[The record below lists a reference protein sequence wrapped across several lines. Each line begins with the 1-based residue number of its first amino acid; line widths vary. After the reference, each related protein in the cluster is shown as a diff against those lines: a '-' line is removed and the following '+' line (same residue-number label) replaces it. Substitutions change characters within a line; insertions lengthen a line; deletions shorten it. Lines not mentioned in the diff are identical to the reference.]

1 MEPLISHINKVNE
14 NSEKQI
20 LSAENDEL
28 ANDDDN
34 IYSDSSDPSEFRV
47 SDSFN
52 DWNMVQDRVNM
63 YVKHHSFVVSKYR
76 LDLNTIDKSIVQR
89 RIFKYWKFGV
99 NKPKKVENISLHH
112 DSTSGEIR
120 LTKFVNIHNHQCDT
134 KTIELAL
141 RNFRLSQ
148 SILDKIEHYTLNGQL
163 IADQQYDLLLKEF
176 SQHRIC
182 NKNLYNAIN
191 KFRGV
196 QTHDEFDA
204 STLFS
209 YLLRQHDNDPNFVV
223 ISRLESQSNELTDVK
238 KKARCKLHGDMVK
251 NFIGDFYHMRNS
263 YTQTQFDLRFNDIL
277 SKYEPYR
284 SYLENK
290 LYPSHYYGLNPSV
303 GLPSTFNTIFKEID
317 NILQAHLSLIPLSLQ
332 QINQVT
338 ESNSTFG
345 DIIEHEYDLPQIR
358 LHELILEIS
367 YIATTS
373 SSPTTPHY
381 LFEVISS
388 DTNVVITQKMKTSAN
403 ISLQYIEQIRP
414 TNVIIPAIREKVNKK
429 VQFGTAMSLAKTSV
443 QIAVSE

>member
-34 IYSDSSDPSEFRV
+34 IYSDSSDLSEFRV

-89 RIFKYWKFGV
+89 HIFKYWKFGV

-112 DSTSGEIR
+112 DSTS
-120 LTKFVNIHNHQCDT
+120 
-134 KTIELAL
+134 ELAL

-223 ISRLESQSNELTDVK
+223 ISRLESQSNELTG
-238 KKARCKLHGDMVK
+238 LFWITNQQH
-251 NFIGDFYHMRNS
+251 
-263 YTQTQFDLRFNDIL
+263 
-277 SKYEPYR
+277 
-284 SYLENK
+284 NK
-290 LYPSHYYGLNPSV
+290 LWLQFHDVVIHDNTAKTNYY
-303 GLPSTFNTIFKEID
+303 EM
-317 NILQAHLSLIPLSLQ
+317 ALSLF
-332 QINQVT
+332 VGVDRDFKT
-338 ESNSTFG
+338 
-345 DIIEHEYDLPQIR
+345 R
-358 LHELILEIS
+358 IL
-367 YIATTS
+367 A
-373 SSPTTPHY
+373 
-381 LFEVISS
+381 
-388 DTNVVITQKMKTSAN
+388 
-403 ISLQYIEQIRP
+403 
-414 TNVIIPAIREKVNKK
+414 
-429 VQFGTAMSLAKTSV
+429 
-443 QIAVSE
+443 